1 MLELFTDY
9 FLGLFNEVVN
19 PQKRVFVGYLF
30 SAVAIAL
37 LWLCFVEKIS
47 PKRAVKK
54 IFDKRIW
61 FSESSLADFKIILI
75 NRIVMSAGAAAVVSQ
90 LTISTLLYDLL
101 HKQTLI
107 QPLAFH
113 ATSASMVAILFTTFF
128 FIFDDFSRFF
138 VHRLMHKIPFLWAFH
153 QVHHSAETMTP
164 FTIFRT
170 HPVEG
175 IVFILRTSIVQGVV
189 ISVFI
194 FLFGTKVDLV
204 TVFGASVGVVIFHS
218 LGSNLRH
225 SHIKIR
231 YPKIVER
238 IFISPGQHQIHHS
251 TEKKH
256 FDKNF
261 GVAFAIW
268 DLMFGSL
275 AFSEKASHKYGLKTK
290 FGSRQSIIHLYFE
303 PFKAALD
310 SLRRS
315 KKPKSRQE
323 RQSYYERKINEQT
336 S

>member
-1 MLELFTDY
+1 MLELTNDY
-9 FLGLFNEVVN
+9 FLNLLNEVIN

-30 SAVAIAL
+30 SAMVIAL
-37 LWLCFVEKIS
+37 LWLCCVEKFSI
-47 PKRAVKK
+47 KTAVKK
-54 IFDKRIW
+54 IFDRRIW
-61 FSESSLADFKIILI
+61 FSQSSFNDFKIILI
-75 NRIVMSAGAAAVVSQ
+75 NRVVMSAGATAVVSQ
-90 LTISTLLYDLL
+90 LTISTLLYKLL
-101 HKQTLI
+101 HDQTII

-113 ATSASMVAILFTTFF
+113 ATSASMVAILFTAFF

-138 VHRLMHKIPFLWAFH
+138 VHRLMHRVPFLWAFH

-175 IVFILRTSIVQGVV
+175 LVFLLRTSIVQGVV

-194 FLFGTKVDLV
+194 FLFGSKVDLV
-204 TVFGASVGVVIFHS
+204 TIFGASVGVVIFHS

-231 YPKIVER
+231 YPKAVER

-275 AFSEKASHKYGLKTK
+275 AFSEKASHEFGLKTK
-290 FGSRQSIIHLYFE
+290 FGSKQSIMHLYIE
-303 PFKAALD
+303 PFKMAFNSFQPLINRTSCRTQQLD
-310 SLRRS
+310 
-315 KKPKSRQE
+315 
-323 RQSYYERKINEQT
+323 YERKINEHT

>member
-1 MLELFTDY
+1 MFELFTDY
-9 FLGLFNEVVN
+9 SLSLLNEVTN
-19 PQKRVFVGYLF
+19 PQKRVFAGYLF
-30 SAVAIAL
+30 SAVVIAL
-37 LWLCFVEKIS
+37 LWLCVVEKFS
-47 PKRAVKK
+47 PIAAVKK

-61 FSESSLADFKIILI
+61 LSQSSFADLKIILI
-75 NRIVMSAGAAAVVSQ
+75 NRIIMSAGAATVVSQ
-90 LTISTLLYDLL
+90 LTISTILYKLL
-101 HKQTLI
+101 HEQTLI

-113 ATSASMVAILFTTFF
+113 TTSASTVAILFTAFF

-138 VHRLMHKIPFLWAFH
+138 VHRLMHRIPTLWAFH

-175 IVFILRTSIVQGVV
+175 LIFILRTSIVQGIA

-194 FLFGTKVDLV
+194 FLFGSKVDLV
-204 TVFGASVGVVIFHS
+204 TIFGASAGVVIFHS

-231 YPKIVER
+231 YPKIFEH

-275 AFSEKASHKYGLKTK
+275 ALSEKASHKFGLKTQ
-290 FGSRQSIIHLYFE
+290 FGSKQGIMHLYIE
-303 PFKAALD
+303 PFKVALK
-310 SLRRS
+310 SFQRS
-315 KKPKSRQE
+315 KNQTKNRRQ
-323 RQSYYERKINEQT
+323 QSYYERKINEHT
-336 S
+336 F

>member
-1 MLELFTDY
+1 MPELFDDY
-9 FLGLFNEVVN
+9 FFSLLNELAN
-19 PQKRVFVGYLF
+19 PQKRVFIGYLM

-37 LWLCFVEKIS
+37 LWLCAVEKLS
-47 PKRAVKK
+47 PKTAVKK

-61 FSESSLADFKIILI
+61 LSQSSFADFKIMLI
-75 NRIVMSAGAAAVVSQ
+75 NRLIMSAGAAAVVSQ
-90 LTISTLLYDLL
+90 LTISTILYDFL

-107 QPLAFH
+107 QPFAFH
-113 ATSASMVAILFTTFF
+113 AASAGMVTILFTVFF

-138 VHRLMHKIPFLWAFH
+138 VHRLMHRVPFLWAFH

-170 HPVEG
+170 HPIEG
-175 IVFILRTSIVQGVV
+175 FIFLLRTSIVQGVV

-194 FLFGTKVDLV
+194 FLFGSKVDLV

-231 YPKIVER
+231 YPKIIER

-275 AFSEKASHKYGLKTK
+275 AFSENAKHKFGLKTK
-290 FGSRQSIIHLYFE
+290 FGSKQSIMHLYVE
-303 PFKAALD
+303 PFKGALK
-310 SLRRS
+310 SLQWS
-315 KKPKSRQE
+315 KKRKKPQG
-323 RQSYYERKINEQT
+323 QQPYYEQKINEQT

>member
-1 MLELFTDY
+1 MTDFFTDY
-9 FLGLFNEVVN
+9 FLSLLNEVAN

-30 SAVAIAL
+30 SAVAVAL
-37 LWLCFVEKIS
+37 LWLCVVEKLS
-47 PKRAVKK
+47 PKTAVKK

-61 FSESSLADFKIILI
+61 FSQSSFADFKIILI
-75 NRIVMSAGAAAVVSQ
+75 NRIIMSAGAATVVTQ
-90 LTISTLLYDLL
+90 LTISTILYNLL
-101 HKQTLI
+101 HEQTLI
-107 QPLAFH
+107 QPLVFH
-113 ATSASMVAILFTTFF
+113 ATSAGMVAILFTAFF

-170 HPVEG
+170 HPIEG
-175 IVFILRTSIVQGVV
+175 VIFILRTSIVQGVV

-194 FLFGTKVDLV
+194 FLFGSKVDLV
-204 TVFGASVGVVIFHS
+204 TVFGASLGVVIFHS

-231 YPKIVER
+231 YPKIIER
-238 IFISPGQHQIHHS
+238 ILISPGQHQIHHS

-275 AFSEKASHKYGLKTK
+275 AFSEKASHKFGLRTK
-290 FGSRQSIIHLYFE
+290 FGSKHSMKHLYVE
-303 PFKAALD
+303 PFKMALEC
-310 SLRRS
+310 LQRS
-315 KKPKSRQE
+315 KKLKKRQAPHP
-323 RQSYYERKINEQT
+323 YYERKINEHT

>member
-1 MLELFTDY
+1 MPELFTDY
-9 FLGLFNEVVN
+9 FLSLFNEMVN
-19 PQKRVFVGYLF
+19 PQKRVFVGYLI
-30 SAVAIAL
+30 SALAIAL
-37 LWLCFVEKIS
+37 LWLYFVEKTS
-47 PKRAVKK
+47 PKTAIKK

-61 FSESSLADFKIILI
+61 FSQSSLADFKIILI
-75 NRIVMSAGAAAVVSQ
+75 NRVIMSAGVASVFSQ
-90 LTISTLLYDLL
+90 LTISTFLYNLL
-101 HKQTLI
+101 HEQTLI

-113 ATSASMVAILFTTFF
+113 AMSAGMVAILFTTFF

-175 IVFILRTSIVQGVV
+175 VIFILRTSIVQGVA

-194 FLFGTKVDLV
+194 FLFGSKVDLV
-204 TVFGASVGVVIFHS
+204 TIFGASVGVVIFHS

-231 YPKIVER
+231 YPKIFER

-275 AFSEKASHKYGLKTK
+275 EFSEKASHKFGLKTK
-290 FGSRQSIIHLYFE
+290 FGSKQSMAHLYVE
-303 PFKAALD
+303 PFKMALN
-310 SLRRS
+310 SLQRS
-315 KKPKSRQE
+315 KKRKTRQE
-323 RQSYYERKINEQT
+323 RQSFYERKINEQT